1 MRLLSLCQAAALNA
15 LTGHTSESGAA
26 PYDRDE
32 LTAILAA
39 DRAAENAVLAPI
51 ETLFRFSPDRS
62 KGQSIIVRKN
72 DDGTYSAVTDPADL
86 INHDAETSESDE
98 SDAESTDDDPSDD
111 DHQPPAAPRSS
122 ITLKPIIVPAP
133 GRQSTLQTLPR
144 TRRTAH
150 TTKAS
155 TVTRK
160 KTSDASYV
168 TRR

>member
-1 MRLLSLCQAAALNA
+1 
-15 LTGHTSESGAA
+15 
-26 PYDRDE
+26 
-32 LTAILAA
+32 
-39 DRAAENAVLAPI
+39 VLAPI

-72 DDGTYSAVTDPADL
+72 GDGTYSAVTDPADL

-133 GRQSTLQTLPR
+133 GETEHP
-144 TRRTAH
+144 A
-150 TTKAS
+150 
-155 TVTRK
+155 
-160 KTSDASYV
+160 DFASYQAHGTHYQGLDSDQKEDIRRQLRDETIAQQLSQPSQPAEQSSSV
-168 TRR
+168 TGDVDDDTSRLTWRQEQWQTGGKWP